1 MKSVAHP
8 RLIGLFVLLG
18 LGLWTV
24 IIIMWGSGS
33 YFSTLPRYVI
43 YFEGSVNGLAPG
55 SVVRLKGVTIGK
67 VIQVKVS
74 YNPDSNQLLTP
85 VIAEMDFTKMVQSH
99 SKQHPSPN
107 LGNLIEHGLRARLG
121 VQSLVTNQLFVD
133 LEFLPQTSPHAI
145 GSEEAGL
152 PEIPTVTSTK
162 EELEKTLEH
171 TAREVRDLP
180 LRETLDAAL
189 QVLRHTD
196 HLLAKPETSA
206 SIDRLNDSLTELK
219 QLIKHL
225 DGVAQDG
232 TLMVKQLN
240 GQLPPLINSATETM
254 KQAKSSLA
262 SVGDLTQSDSELGQA
277 LHDVSEAAR
286 AIRRLAD
293 TLERHPDA
301 VLYGRKAPEQK

>member
-18 LGLWTV
+18 LALWTV

-33 YFSTLPRYVI
+33 YFSSLPRYVI

-67 VIQVKVS
+67 VLQVKVS
-74 YNPDSNQLLTP
+74 YNPESNQLLTP
-85 VIAEMDFTKMVQSH
+85 VIAEMDFAKMVEAH
-99 SKQHPSPN
+99 SKQSPSPD
-107 LGNLIEHGLRARLG
+107 LANLIQHGLRARLG

-133 LEFLPQTSPHAI
+133 LEFLPKTSPHAM
-145 GSEEAGL
+145 GALEAGL

-171 TAREVRDLP
+171 TAKEVRDLP
-180 LRETLDAAL
+180 LRETLDMAL
-189 QVLRHTD
+189 QVLRDTD
-196 HLLAKPETSA
+196 RLIAKPETSA
-206 SIDRLNDSLTELK
+206 SINDSLTELK
-219 QLIKHL
+219 QLIRHL

-232 TLMVKQLN
+232 NVMIKQLN
-240 GQLPPLINSATETM
+240 GQLPPLVTSATETM

-262 SVGDLTQSDSELGQA
+262 SIGDLTQSDSELGQA

-301 VLYGRKAPEQK
+301 VLYGRKATDQK

>member
-24 IIIMWGSGS
+24 LIIMWGSGS
-33 YFSTLPRYVI
+33 YFSSLPRYVI

-67 VIQVKVS
+67 VLQVKVS
-74 YNPDSNQLLTP
+74 YNPESNQLLTP
-85 VIAEMDFTKMVQSH
+85 VIAEIDFAKMVESH
-99 SKQHPSPN
+99 SKESPSPE
-107 LGNLIEHGLRARLG
+107 LKSLIHHGLRARLG
-121 VQSLVTNQLFVD
+121 VQSLVSNQLFVD
-133 LEFLPQTSPHAI
+133 LEFLPKTSPHAV
-145 GSEEAGL
+145 SVQDAGL

-171 TAREVRDLP
+171 TAQEVRDLP
-180 LRETLDAAL
+180 LRETLDMAL
-189 QVLRHTD
+189 QVLRDTD
-196 HLLAKPETSA
+196 HLIAKPETSA
-206 SIDRLNDSLTELK
+206 SIDRLNDSLGELK

-225 DGVAQDG
+225 DGVAQDSNVV
-232 TLMVKQLN
+232 VKQLN
-240 GQLPPLINSATETM
+240 GQLPPLITSATETM
-254 KQAKSSLA
+254 KQAKASLA
-262 SVGDLTQSDSELGQA
+262 AVGDLTQSDSELGQA

-301 VLYGRKAPEQK
+301 VLYGRKATEQK

>member
-55 SVVRLKGVTIGK
+55 SVVRLKGVSIGK
-67 VIQVKVS
+67 VLQVKVS
-74 YNPDSNQLLTP
+74 FNPESNQLLTP
-85 VIAEMDFTKMVQSH
+85 VIAEVDFSKMVEAH
-99 SKQHPSPN
+99 SKQSPSPDIAS
-107 LGNLIEHGLRARLG
+107 LIQHGLRARLG

-133 LEFLPQTSPHAI
+133 LEFLPKTNPHSV
-145 GSEEAGL
+145 GTLDSKL

-180 LRETLDAAL
+180 IKETLEMAL
-189 QVLRHTD
+189 QVLRDTD
-196 HLLAKPETSA
+196 RLIAKPETSA
-206 SIDRLNDSLTELK
+206 SIDRLNDSLAELK
-219 QLIKHL
+219 LLIKHL

-232 TLMVKQLN
+232 NVMIKQLN
-240 GQLPPLINSATETM
+240 GQLPPLVTSATETM

-262 SVGDLTQSDSELGQA
+262 SISDLTQSDSELGQA

-293 TLERHPDA
+293 ALERHPDA
-301 VLYGRKAPEQK
+301 VLYGRKATEPK